1 MDFISL
7 VDDDQSVRL
16 ATVDLLESAGLA
28 CEAFDSAE
36 AYLQSEKAKL
46 TSCLILDVSMPGM
59 NGLELQQ
66 RLVGAGISIPIVFI
80 TAFPTEES
88 RARAVRAGAVAFL
101 TKPYADEELL
111 GCIREALRGRL
122 KKGI

>member
-1 MDFISL
+1 MDLISL

-16 ATVDLLESAGLA
+16 ATMDLLDSAGLA

-36 AYLQSEKAKL
+36 AYLQSGKAKL

-66 RLVGAGISIPIVFI
+66 RLAEAGLSIPIVFI

-88 RARAVRAGAVAFL
+88 RARAVRAGAFAFL
-101 TKPYADEELL
+101 AKPYADEELL
-111 GCIREALRGRL
+111 GCIREALSGQRQ
-122 KKGI
+122 KCS